1 MATTQVEVLV
11 PGDGA
16 DPFRYGWRDVA
27 RRGADGSVRW
37 EREPLTL
44 LDVLHPQAGDFV
56 VQSDAHTR
64 RCAYL
69 YDVMRARLAGD
80 PTAVVLHDT
89 LVDWGV
95 PGLRPHAPDIAAFF
109 GVRERQDWGIFDVRA
124 EGARPALVIEVTSP
138 QTATLD
144 RSNKLEAYDV
154 AGVPLYIIVDTVRRA
169 GQPELRLRGHELG
182 PTGYGALAMD
192 DRGWLWLAPV
202 RLWLGLQDGEVACFD
217 AEGELLG
224 DYQAL
229 AAALAAA
236 EERAATAEERA
247 LAEAEARAA
256 LAARLR
262 EAEAELRRLRGQ

>member
-16 DPFRYGWRDVA
+16 DPFRYGWRDIA
-27 RRGADGSVRW
+27 RQDADGSVVW
-37 EREPLTL
+37 ERAPLTL
-44 LDVLHPQAGDFV
+44 LDVLHPQEGDYG

-69 YDVMRARLAGD
+69 YDVIRARLAGD

-95 PGLRPHAPDIAAFF
+95 PGLRPHAPDIAVFF
-109 GVRERQDWGIFDVRA
+109 GVRELKDWGIFDLRA

-138 QTATLD
+138 HTATLD
-144 RSNKLEAYDV
+144 RSNKLEEYDV
-154 AGVPLYIIVDTVRRA
+154 AGVPLYVIVDSVRRA
-169 GQPELRLRGHELG
+169 DRPELRLRGHELG
-182 PTGYGALAMD
+182 PTGYGALATD
-192 DRGWLWLAPV
+192 ARGQLWLAPV
-202 RLWLGLQDGEVACFD
+202 RLWLGLRDGEVACFD
-217 AEGELLG
+217 AEGRRLG
-224 DYQAL
+224 DYQAV
-229 AAALAAA
+229 AAALEVA

-247 LAEAEARAA
+247 SAEAEARAA

-262 EAEAELRRLRGQ
+262 EAEEELRRLRGQ